1 MKVLYITLV
10 ALAVVVSVGIIF
22 NSQTTDQNS
31 NIKKFSSYDELEN
44 FLKTRADEGY
54 YGGEFAAMGTM
65 ASITKAS
72 ESTPSASTA
81 TEDYSRTNIQVA
93 GVDEAD
99 IVKNDGKYVYVV
111 SGEKIVIVDAYPA
124 ENAKILSEIELNGT
138 VQEIFINKGKLVVFG
153 QESYDYYASKGVS
166 EIGMIYPTHYTSK
179 SFIKIY
185 DVSDRQNPVMARNVS
200 VEGNYYDS
208 RMIGDYVYVI
218 INQPVYYYNNG
229 PEPVPLPIIYSGTQ
243 AKTTPASEIYYF
255 DIPDSSYI
263 YTNVLSI
270 NTQNDAEDL
279 SSKTFLMGYSQ
290 DIYVSL
296 NNIYVTYSKRLS
308 QYDFLDKIIDKAILP
323 AVPSD
328 IQNKINDIM
337 SSNTSKYQKMEK
349 MWEAVQDYLQSLNPE
364 ESANVMKAIEDKMID
379 VQEEIAK
386 EMEKTVVHK
395 ISVSNGEIEYK
406 TNGEVPGN
414 VLNQFSMDEYN
425 GYFRIATT
433 TGEVSRTGES
443 TSLNHIYV
451 LDENLKIV
459 GKVEDLAKGER
470 IYSARFMGNRAYVV
484 TFRKI
489 DPLFVI
495 DLTAPENPKVLGY
508 LKVTG
513 YSDYLHPYD
522 ENHIIGIGKET
533 AGGDENFAWYQGL
546 KISLFDVSD
555 VENPTEIGKIEIGD
569 RGTDSEALR
578 DHKAFLF
585 DKEKNLLVIPV
596 SLAEIN
602 EAEYN
607 GEVPDWAYGEVIWR
621 GAYVYSVDLTN
632 GITLKGTIT
641 HSNETVEK
649 NMYYYDYPYQIKR
662 SLYIDNVLYTI
673 SSKMIKMNDL
683 GDLDE
688 INSVSLPYEQSVYP
702 YYVE

>member
-1 MKVLYITLV
+1 MRVLYI
-10 ALAVVVSVGIIF
+10 ALIAIAVVLSVGIIF
-22 NSQTTDQNS
+22 NSQTIDQNS
-31 NIKKFSSYDELEN
+31 NIKKFSSYDELKN
-44 FLKTRADEGY
+44 FLKTRTEEGY
-54 YGGEFAAMGTM
+54 YGGEFAAMGT
-65 ASITKAS
+65 ITSAQKTA
-72 ESTPSASTA
+72 ESTPSAPTA

-111 SGEKIVIVDAYPA
+111 SGEKIVIIDAYPA

-138 VQEIFINKGKLVVFG
+138 AQEIFINKDKLVVFG
-153 QESYDYYASKGVS
+153 QESYDYYASKGFS
-166 EIGMIYPTHYTSK
+166 ETGLIPPTRYTSK

-185 DVSDRQNPVMARNVS
+185 DVSNRQNPILARNFS

-218 INQPVYYYNNG
+218 INQPVYYNE

-270 NTQNDAEDL
+270 NTQNDAEDV

-290 DIYVSL
+290 NIYVSL
-296 NNIYVTYSKRLS
+296 NNIYITYSKRLS
-308 QYDFLDKIIDKAILP
+308 EYDFLDKIIDEAILP

-328 IQNKINDIM
+328 IQNKINDIRN
-337 SSNTSKYQKMEK
+337 SNIDKYQKMEK
-349 MWEAVQDYLQSLNPE
+349 IGEAVQDYLQSLNPE
-364 ESANVMKAIEDKMID
+364 EAATVMKTIEDKMVD
-379 VQEEIAK
+379 VQKEIAK
-386 EMEKTVVHK
+386 EIEKTVVHK
-395 ISVSNGEIEYK
+395 ISISDGKIEYR

-425 GYFRIATT
+425 EYFRIATT

-443 TSLNHIYV
+443 TSLNHLYV

-459 GKVEDLAKGER
+459 GKIEDLAKGEK
-470 IYSARFMGNRAYVV
+470 IYSARFLGNRAYVV

-555 VENPTEIGKIEIGD
+555 VENPTEIGKVEIGD

-585 DKEKNLLVIPV
+585 DKEKNLLVLPV

-602 EAEYN
+602 ETYYENMYN
-607 GEVPDWAYGEVIWR
+607 GKVPDWAYGNTVWV
-621 GAYVYSVDLTN
+621 GAYVFNIDLTN
-632 GITLKGTIT
+632 GIELKGRIT
-641 HSNETVEK
+641 HTNETSS
-649 NMYYYDYPYQIKR
+649 NFYDYSSQIKR

-683 GDLDE
+683 GNLDE
-688 INSVSLPYEQSVYP
+688 TNSIDLPYEQAVYP
-702 YYVE
+702 YY